1 MTTGL
6 QSLQRE
12 LHLQW
17 KADFLFFFLK
27 ISSVAKGYP
36 SSVGHVLADSAIN
49 IAKIHKVFF

>member
-17 KADFLFFFLK
+17 KADGVFFLE
-27 ISSVAKGYP
+27 ISSVAQGHP
-36 SSVGHVLADSAIN
+36 NSAGHVPADSAIN
-49 IAKIHKVFF
+49 IANTYKAFF